1 MHVVVARV
9 LPTLCKLYW
18 NQTPTSRAGIGGTV
32 DIKRVK
38 RAGHHEVSQVSQEG
52 NQPRHNGHMGVCM
65 MSASVVMP

>member
-9 LPTLCKLYW
+9 LPTLCEPYW
-18 NQTPTSRAGIGGTV
+18 NQTPKSRAGIGGTV

-38 RAGHHEVSQVSQEG
+38 RVGHCEVSEEG
-52 NQPRHNGHMGVCM
+52 NWPCHNGHMGVCM